1 MTFFVSNATITDK
14 LRKEGEKMSVA
25 FQSLLNLPSLREAE
39 VVAGKEG
46 LKKQVSSITVL
57 EQSNVTK
64 LKKELFNQA
73 DQYGSEIVISGLMTI
88 AHDVKAQV
96 RMIQHLQHEGEIGLI
111 LYYVGVFIPEIDP
124 QLIEICDE
132 LNFPLIVMPTGEPS
146 LRYSEVIYEV
156 VEAIVKQEMEE
167 TSFSKQMLEQISN
180 LPTNQRNVDTML
192 KMLTDRTRSSIV
204 LTDVRD
210 QIINAGTWPS
220 ISTLDLDD
228 MIVQTTGPNIQEK
241 GTVSVV
247 KRAVFHNGMESIHL
261 YMFKENQPLTE
272 NMVEQT
278 SEVVQMFMNLW
289 GQNYEAV
296 NTQELVKAILNDE
309 SVKMRRLGAI
319 LHIDF
324 GTISNVWFVHVQE
337 TAERSDVMK
346 QLKEELSLRFNV
358 LLVEPF
364 EQTIAV
370 FMDDGKTNEDFSSIA
385 AEVLQDL
392 NKKVLIVQFLGM
404 DTTSDVQAAYMK
416 MKKYL
421 EQVRFLYP
429 EQQIFT
435 QLHFQFAAECEK
447 TIAEGEKS
455 IDQALFALQPLSKQE
470 ELLDTLAVFLLDAQ
484 SRYAKAGDLLFVH
497 MNTIK
502 YRIKRINEL
511 VHYSVTKLPESLTY
525 YRAIAIWRLLKS
537 TKKRM
542 D

>member
-1 MTFFVSNATITDK
+1 MWQ
-14 LRKEGEKMSVA
+14 EK
-25 FQSLLNLPSLREAE
+25 
-39 VVAGKEG
+39 KG

-57 EQSNVTK
+57 EQSNITK
-64 LKKELFNQA
+64 LRKELFNQA
-73 DQYGSEIVISGLMTI
+73 DQFGSEIVISGLMTI

-96 RMIQHLQHEGEIGLI
+96 RMIKHLQHEGEIGLI

-124 QLIEICDE
+124 QLIEICEE
-132 LNFPLIVMPTGEPS
+132 LDFPLIVMPTGEPS

-228 MIVQTTGPNIQEK
+228 MIMQTTGPDIQEK
-241 GTVSVV
+241 GAVSVV

-289 GQNYEAV
+289 EQNYEAV

-319 LHIDF
+319 LHIDV

-337 TAERSDVMK
+337 TAESSKVMK

-385 AEVLQDL
+385 AEVLRDL

-404 DTTSDVQAAYMK
+404 DTTSAVQAAYIK

-455 IDQALFALQPLSKQE
+455 IDQALLALQPLSKQE

-525 YRAIAIWRLLKS
+525 YRAIAIWRLLKN
-537 TKKRM
+537 TKRRLN
-542 D
+542 

>member
-1 MTFFVSNATITDK
+1 MTFFISNATIMDK

-39 VVAGKEG
+39 VVAGKKG

-64 LKKELFNQA
+64 LRKELFNQA

-88 AHDVKAQV
+88 AHDVEAQV
-96 RMIQHLQHEGEIGLI
+96 RTIQHLQHEGEIGLI
-111 LYYVGVFIPEIDP
+111 LYYVGVFIPEIDS

-204 LTDVRD
+204 LTDIRD

-228 MIVQTTGPNIQEK
+228 MIMQTTGSDIQEK

-319 LHIDF
+319 LHIDV

-337 TAERSDVMK
+337 AAERSNVMK

-385 AEVLQDL
+385 AEILQDL

-455 IDQALFALQPLSKQE
+455 IDQALLALQPLSKQE

-484 SRYAKAGDLLFVH
+484 SHYAKAGDLLFVH

-511 VHYSVTKLPESLTY
+511 IHYSVTRLPESLTY
-525 YRAIAIWRLLKS
+525 YRAIAIWRLLKN
-537 TKKRM
+537 TKRRM

>member
-14 LRKEGEKMSVA
+14 LRKEGEKMSVT

-57 EQSNVTK
+57 EQSNITK
-64 LKKELFNQA
+64 LRKELFNQA

-124 QLIEICDE
+124 QLVEICDE

-228 MIVQTTGPNIQEK
+228 MIMQTTGPDIQEK

-319 LHIDF
+319 LHIDI
-324 GTISNVWFVHVQE
+324 GTISNVWFLHVQE
-337 TAERSDVMK
+337 TAERSNVMK

-429 EQQIFT
+429 KQQIFT

-447 TIAEGEKS
+447 IIAEGEKS
-455 IDQALFALQPLSKQE
+455 IDQALLALQPLSKQE

-511 VHYSVTKLPESLTY
+511 VHYSVTTLPESLTY
-525 YRAIAIWRLLKS
+525 YRAIAIWRLLKN

>member
-14 LRKEGEKMSVA
+14 LRKEGEKMSVT

-57 EQSNVTK
+57 EQSNITK
-64 LKKELFNQA
+64 LRKELFNQA

-124 QLIEICDE
+124 QLVEICDE

-167 TSFSKQMLEQISN
+167 TSFSKQMIEQISN

-228 MIVQTTGPNIQEK
+228 MIMQTTGPDIQEK

-319 LHIDF
+319 LHIDI
-324 GTISNVWFVHVQE
+324 GTISNVWFLHVQE
-337 TAERSDVMK
+337 TAERSNVMK

-429 EQQIFT
+429 KQQIFT

-447 TIAEGEKS
+447 IIAEGEKS
-455 IDQALFALQPLSKQE
+455 IDQALLALQPVSKQE

-511 VHYSVTKLPESLTY
+511 VHYSVTTLPESLTY
-525 YRAIAIWRLLKS
+525 YRAIAIWRLLKN
-537 TKKRM
+537 TKRRM

>member
-1 MTFFVSNATITDK
+1 MNFFVSNATITDK

-57 EQSNVTK
+57 EQSNITK
-64 LKKELFNQA
+64 LRKELFNQA

-124 QLIEICDE
+124 QLVEICDE

-220 ISTLDLDD
+220 ISTLDLND
-228 MIVQTTGPNIQEK
+228 MIMQTTGPDIQEK

-319 LHIDF
+319 LHIDV
-324 GTISNVWFVHVQE
+324 GTISNVWFLHVQE
-337 TAERSDVMK
+337 TTERSNVMK

-429 EQQIFT
+429 KQQIFT

-447 TIAEGEKS
+447 IIAEGEKS
-455 IDQALFALQPLSKQE
+455 IDQALLALQPLSKQE

-511 VHYSVTKLPESLTY
+511 VHYSVTTLPESLTY
-525 YRAIAIWRLLKS
+525 YRAIAIWRLLKN

>member
-319 LHIDF
+319 LHIDV

-537 TKKRM
+537 AKKRM